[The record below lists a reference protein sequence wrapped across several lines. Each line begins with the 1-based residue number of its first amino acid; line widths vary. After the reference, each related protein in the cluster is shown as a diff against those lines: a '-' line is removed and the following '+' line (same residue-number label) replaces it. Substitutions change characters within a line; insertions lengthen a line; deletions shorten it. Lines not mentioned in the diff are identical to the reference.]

1 MTLRPCV
8 PGAQQG
14 MSLPQVTAR
23 GLIPHLQ
30 LSKLLRGAWESP
42 GGSLP
47 TRSEPRVHTGVK
59 PSLGNGGHRGVWG
72 LGRRTSGLHWL
83 GPGSGWKTLAQS
95 CRKAAFLPRVRGSA
109 RFTTIPGASWSL
121 HQNTPGMSPLLHMEA
136 SKTQGTCSPL
146 TLAPTEG
153 FCAPSSPVPS
163 SPLRQPQLHRNTR
176 PCAALIAGLP
186 ARCIV

>member
-30 LSKLLRGAWESP
+30 LSKLLHGAWESP

-47 TRSEPRVHTGVK
+47 TLSEPRVHTGVK
-59 PSLGNGGHRGVWG
+59 PSLGNGGHCGVWG
-72 LGRRTSGLHWL
+72 PGQRTLGLHWL

-95 CRKAAFLPRVRGSA
+95 CRNAGFLPRVRGSA
-109 RFTTIPGASWSL
+109 RLTTSRGHHGPFTKIQLGRPPRRTWRRARPEGRVPPSPWPRQRVSVPRARWSHPPPSASLSSTEIPD
-121 HQNTPGMSPLLHMEA
+121 
-136 SKTQGTCSPL
+136 
-146 TLAPTEG
+146 
-153 FCAPSSPVPS
+153 CA
-163 SPLRQPQLHRNTR
+163 QH
-176 PCAALIAGLP
+176 
-186 ARCIV
+186 